1 MAKSEVIGVRTS
13 GMPEVQFTYDLPES
27 VEEAVEMFQQETV
40 LDMFKRAFII
50 AAQANAR
57 KLMSAGL
64 NSERIQETMSQ
75 WKPGVTVST
84 RSSVKTIDPIK
95 FFSENFDGFTPER
108 QEEIMR
114 LIQERFN
121 KRSSGEVGNGAA
133 PITPVPET
141 PESATQ
147 ETTSEGTSESEYNPT
162 ESRRRR

>member
-1 MAKSEVIGVRTS
+1 MAKSETISVKTTMSTGPAQV
-13 GMPEVQFTYDLPES
+13 EFTYDMPES
-27 VEEAVEMFQQETV
+27 LEEAVQMFQSETV
-40 LDMFKRAFII
+40 LEMFKRAFII

-57 KLMSAGL
+57 KLISAGL

-114 LIQERFN
+114 LIQERFS
-121 KRSSGEVGNGAA
+121 KRGSTPNGNE
-133 PITPVPET
+133 PEPVPSVE
-141 PESATQ
+141 P
-147 ETTSEGTSESEYNPT
+147 SEVTGEGEYNPA
-162 ESRRRR
+162 EARRRR